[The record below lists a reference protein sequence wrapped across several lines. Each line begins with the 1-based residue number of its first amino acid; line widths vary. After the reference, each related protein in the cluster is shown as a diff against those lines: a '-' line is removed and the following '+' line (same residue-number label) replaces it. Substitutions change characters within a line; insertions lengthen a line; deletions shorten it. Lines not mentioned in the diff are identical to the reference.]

1 MFSQP
6 TNTKR
11 QKLPQGEIKKP
22 VQETETKK
30 VEKTMAI
37 KHFEEEKKGAEF
49 VKPKAIA
56 KDAFIQKQDKDDT
69 GFFRDRQK
77 LVDRETRE
85 QWEEEQRRLKV
96 QLVLED

>member
-6 TNTKR
+6 TTTKR

-22 VQETETKK
+22 VQETKK
-30 VEKTMAI
+30 VEKTMEI

-56 KDAFIQKQDKDDT
+56 KDAFI
-69 GFFRDRQK
+69 
-77 LVDRETRE
+77 
-85 QWEEEQRRLKV
+85 
-96 QLVLED
+96 